1 MKLTRMRPVADV
13 ALAID
18 RPHWTIRTW
27 ARRGRVPSERRDGH
41 LFVDLV
47 AAHALS
53 EQTGRR
59 NRVTAASR

>member
-1 MKLTRMRPVADV
+1 MMQLTRMRPVTDV

-27 ARRGRVPSERRDGH
+27 ARRGRVPSEHRNGH
-41 LFVDLV
+41 LLVDIV
-47 AAHALS
+47 AAFELS

-59 NRVTAASR
+59 NRTRAA